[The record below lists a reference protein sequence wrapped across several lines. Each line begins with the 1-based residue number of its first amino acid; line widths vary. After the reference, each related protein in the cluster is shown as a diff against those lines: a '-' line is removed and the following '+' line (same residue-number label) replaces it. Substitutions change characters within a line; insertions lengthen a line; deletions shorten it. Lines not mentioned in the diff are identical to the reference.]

1 MKRDMELVRKLLLEI
16 ERLHISYDLTNHD
29 LAIES
34 YDMYTIAYHCQI
46 MFEKGLISSYKPIE
60 VDGGIAG
67 FRVGGL
73 TWDGNDFL
81 EKIRDNSVWHKTKE
95 TIKEK
100 GLPLLIETIKEIA
113 NGFIAAATQGA
124 VDAIMKNGG

>member
-1 MKRDMELVRKLLLEI
+1 MKRDMDLVRKILLEI
-16 ERLHISYDLTNHD
+16 EKLHISYDLLNLSID
-29 LAIES
+29 D
-34 YDMYTIAYHCQI
+34 YDMYTVAYHCQI
-46 MFEKGLISSYKPIE
+46 MYEHGFLSSYKPIS
-60 VDGGIAG
+60 VNGGISG

-73 TWDGNDFL
+73 TWEGNDFL

-100 GLPLLIETIKEIA
+100 GLPLLVDTIKEIA

-124 VDAIMKNGG
+124 VEAMMKNGGK